1 MEWRGGALSAMAGFY
16 GSFSCLFKYNT
27 SPSFYISSSSISF
40 LLTSNG
46 GVCEG
51 KLTGGC

>member
-16 GSFSCLFKYNT
+16 GSFSYLFKYNT
-27 SPSFYISSSSISF
+27 LPSFYISSSSIS